1 MSSFKDPVNLCS
13 KVVTSQIAC
22 LVSVFSALIMTSSNS
37 CHLWHGSGGVIPKN
51 RKFSINYWF
60 LRPCT
65 HNLVKMQILGN
76 FK

>member
-1 MSSFKDPVNLCS
+1 MLLGAGKCTCQNAFLDNHCL
-13 KVVTSQIAC
+13 TA
-22 LVSVFSALIMTSSNS
+22 LVSPHYS
-37 CHLWHGSGGVIPKN
+37 CHLWHGSGGGILKN
-51 RKFSINYWF
+51 RKISINYWF